1 MSETNLYAQ
10 AAANYIT
17 GAKSQ
22 VVQGL
27 DQNPDE
33 AARNVQLET
42 ATGVPSQVIAQN
54 PEQFEA
60 NTQRAMAT
68 HLVSQNP
75 KLMEYVHSHPMAAG
89 VSGDD
94 WGALDQFSRG
104 AGVTKGVLNALNGPW
119 ERAFDAGAKG
129 AAEGFRD
136 GFGDWPTFEPSPTA
150 AGNLVQSGALL
161 GQVLNKG
168 LGGIFGAITQG
179 AGDATAAGAKALG
192 MDPTSAKNLG
202 STISQMTEYHL
213 INPGGDFVA
222 AHEEPPKGINPHV
235 DAAKADINAQALEHL
250 DKDVAAAQKSATL
263 ERSPEMFQK
272 LAEQHY
278 GNTTIG
284 IHSDAALELYGSKL
298 PEPNDGLLGWVPG
311 ISGKLESAK
320 LTGADVEVPVADW
333 VSKVDPTVMEKLHDD
348 LRMWPG
354 GITAREAGQATPPT
368 MVDETGLVTKMGE
381 GAEPEKQGIPFEYK
395 EMVDSPLAQVRGAY
409 GLEPMFAMGDRKLS
423 LLKEGEDVMPGLKD
437 GKVEDQALHLFGLM
451 DEHGQRVGD
460 LHISPSEDGKS
471 LGVDWIGG
479 AAGIHANSFGPS
491 MIRDLLK
498 QLKAQYPEAETLNGH
513 RVSGARETPGLASVK
528 LEAGDTLKSYEDA
541 RRILEGSYKDIGQ
554 GVSANLQP
562 SDMYLSQ
569 EKAIASA
576 IHEEVSRI
584 TGGKARVVPTAGL
597 RYREGAPAGAYLR
610 SSRMGP
616 AVFYDLLGS
625 DPVGVARHESIHW
638 LRDQGLITPREWN
651 TLTNTALREGW
662 HDRYGLTQRYADAG
676 YAHDSDL
683 MNEEAVAEA
692 FREWAKQPEGTLK
705 DASPVSGI
713 FQKLKDFLTSMMGA
727 ISRVLGH
734 EPTADELFQ
743 KISSGEVGQRGDT
756 PGAISSSVGPQFAVE
771 DLDNL
776 KASGLGLDLKT
787 FQRIQKLVQERYR
800 SDVEASVAQA
810 EKYQAKKQSKEWA
823 ENKASMRPD
832 VEATIRQR
840 PDVAADL
847 FIGSGE
853 LYGEKLKQRF
863 TLASGDLSAEQKAA
877 LPPHYV
883 SKGGLPVD
891 EVGKMFGYPSGEAM
905 VQRLVA
911 YNALK
916 EGKSPQAFFK
926 DIVDR
931 ETDRQ
936 MEAKYGNL
944 AENVLTEAKDQ
955 ALSKNDLNLLTEE
968 YHAAALQA
976 GTAAVDKDTVL
987 AKARDI
993 VDQTPLNEVDFN
1005 KQMTLI
1011 GRHYRDAVRALANGD
1026 AATAVV
1032 SLEKRTLAAHVASEM
1047 KKVQAEKGKFDAVA
1061 KRYAKAW
1068 DPTKGAGQT
1077 VEPNFS
1083 IFTRDV
1089 LSRVGLRNGM
1099 SNPRLAK
1106 AIAESGFDGLSDFVT
1121 KTENDNKISGLEL
1134 PVPSWLMNLQAG
1146 QRSLDTM
1153 PVAEFREVRDAVTT
1167 LDKVGRADQ
1176 KVLRAGELA
1185 DRKEWIRE
1193 ASDQLKAKFD
1203 PLPSKQPKGFRHAL
1217 NTFVATM
1224 TSNETLMSRFD
1235 GRDSHGIFTETI
1247 TKPGAEAA
1255 NREARLQRETAQK
1268 YRELGEITDAERTLS
1283 SPFIDPRTR
1292 KPLDFNRRN
1301 LAAVIS
1307 NMGNNYNWSILAK
1320 GWKVDPDALM
1330 KWVEQVSTPEDIERA
1345 QSLGNIFKGLKAEA
1359 DKEYQSLYGIA
1370 PENVVPR
1377 SFTMHGKTYDG
1388 WYHPIIGDP
1397 QLSRFVNKM
1406 LDTEVE
1412 HNFWPSTSNAYMKR
1426 RTGAVQVV
1434 DLTYDSIP
1442 AKMSQV
1448 MHDISF
1454 RAFVSNTAKIF
1465 KDTEFRNTIRER
1477 YGKPYMEEMDK
1488 WLQSLAGDASYNTG
1502 AMQLA
1507 TKLSNTLR
1515 QNVISTQIAFNLG
1528 TMEKHGLTAGLMSA
1542 RELSPNLLK
1551 SLPEFGKVFA
1561 EVAPSLFKRAVRD
1574 MFGKSADL
1582 GDNLFDFV
1590 KTNSEEIQRRERNFM
1605 DTMVGQ
1611 QGVFEGKNTF
1621 RQQLTQWGAKGVAFS
1636 DMLSAAPLWLAKYR
1650 TELQENGGVH
1660 GDAVREADMAVR
1672 RAHGSTAV
1680 TNLPSIA
1687 RGSGPVTPWLTSLYG
1702 FMGTSMQR
1710 RIEIF
1715 HDVNDAYKLG
1725 MQGQIREAA
1734 KMVPTILSST
1744 GVYVVWTGLVE
1755 ELITGQFTDDRRGL
1769 GSKALTFL
1777 FGTVAQS
1784 VIGLRDLVYD
1794 LESGRES
1801 AGLIST
1807 PINDLV
1813 HLTRDLGK
1821 SQPLARNHAG
1831 QLLQDGCTALG
1842 DLGGVCPKHLG
1853 TMGHYGL
1860 DLFSGFQH
1868 PRNGHDVY
1876 RGLVSGKQQLHVVK

>member
-1 MSETNLYAQ
+1 MTETNIYAQ
-10 AAANYIT
+10 AAQNYIT

-22 VVQGL
+22 VVTGL
-27 DQNPDE
+27 DGSPDD
-33 AARNVQLET
+33 AARVVQLES
-42 ATGVPSQVIAQN
+42 ATGVPSAVINQN

-75 KLMEYVHSHPMAAG
+75 QLMAYVHSHPMAAG
-89 VSGDD
+89 VSSDD
-94 WGALDQFSRG
+94 WGALDEFSRG
-104 AGVTKGVLNALNGPW
+104 AGVTHSVLKALNAPW
-119 ERAFDAGAKG
+119 DRAVQAGASG
-129 AAEGFRD
+129 AVTGFKEGF
-136 GFGDWPTFEPSPTA
+136 GHWPSFQPGPTA
-150 AGNLVQSGALL
+150 AGNLVQSAGLL
-161 GQVLNKG
+161 GQVINQG
-168 LGGIFGAITQG
+168 LGGVFRAMTQG
-179 AGDATAAGAKALG
+179 VGDAATAGAKALG
-192 MDPTSAKNLG
+192 VDPSTAEGLGRDLSA
-202 STISQMTEYHL
+202 MTEYHL
-213 INPGGDFVA
+213 ISPGGDFVA

-235 DAAKADINAQALEHL
+235 DQAKAEINAQALEHL
-250 DKDVAAAQKSATL
+250 DKDVAAAQASATK
-263 ERSPEMFQK
+263 ERSPEMFQR

-278 GNTTIG
+278 GNATLG
-284 IHSDAALELYGSKL
+284 VHSDAALELYGSKL
-298 PEPNDGLLGWVPG
+298 PTPDDGLLGWVPG
-311 ISGKLESAK
+311 IADKLESAK
-320 LTGADVEVPVADW
+320 LTGSDVEVPVADW

-348 LRMWPG
+348 LRLWPG
-354 GITAREAGQATPPT
+354 GITAREAGEATPPT
-368 MVDETGLVTKMGE
+368 QVDENGVTTTMGE
-381 GAEPEKQGIPFEYK
+381 GTEPEKQGIPFEYK
-395 EMVDSPLAQVRGAY
+395 QMVDSPLAQVRGAF
-409 GLEPMFAMGDRKLS
+409 GLEPMFAQGDRKLT
-423 LLKEGEDVMPGLKD
+423 LERNDGGPGNFTID
-437 GKVEDQALHLFGLM
+437 
-451 DEHGQRVGD
+451 
-460 LHISPSEDGKS
+460 P
-471 LGVDWIGG
+471 
-479 AAGIHANSFGPS
+479 AAGMHGFDILDEKGNAVGGMVITPEGKNLVIENVEGVWGMHANAFGPS
-491 MIRDLLK
+491 LMRDLLK
-498 QLKAQYPEAETLNGH
+498 QLKAQYPEAETLSGY
-513 RVSGARETPGLASVK
+513 RISGARAKAGARDTATVK
-528 LEAGDTLKSYEDA
+528 LEAGDHFNDYEKATD
-541 RRILEGSYKDIGQ
+541 ILHSAWKDVGQ

-562 SDMYLSQ
+562 SDMYLAK
-569 EKAIASA
+569 EKEIASA
-576 IHEEVSRI
+576 IHEEVGRI

-597 RYREGAPAGAYLR
+597 RYREGTPAGAYLR

-616 AVFYDLLGS
+616 TVFYDLLGD

-638 LRDQGLITPREWN
+638 LKDQGLITLREWN
-651 TLTNTALREGW
+651 TLTSAAEAEGW
-662 HDRYGLTQRYADAG
+662 HDRYGIRQRYADSG
-676 YAHDSDL
+676 YAHDSNL
-683 MNEEAVAEA
+683 MNEESVAEA
-692 FREWAKQPEGTLK
+692 FREWARTMDGTRREGT
-705 DASPVSGI
+705 PVSGI
-713 FQKLKDFLTSMMGA
+713 FQKIKDFLTAMMGR
-727 ISRVLGH
+727 ISGVLGH
-734 EPTADELFQ
+734 QPTAEELFG
-743 KISSGEVGQRGDT
+743 KISSGEIGSR
-756 PGAISSSVGPQFAVE
+756 PGSITSGVGPQFAME

-787 FQRIQKLVQERYR
+787 FQNIQKLVQERYR
-800 SDVEASVAQA
+800 QDVETSVAQA
-810 EKYQAKKQSKEWA
+810 ERYQAKKLSKEWA
-823 ENKASMRPD
+823 DNRASMRPE

-853 LYGEKLKQRF
+853 LYGEKLQQRF
-863 TLASGDLSAEQKAA
+863 TLRQEDLSPEQRSA
-877 LPPHYV
+877 LPAHYM
-883 SKGGLPVD
+883 SKNGLPVD

-905 VQRLVA
+905 VQRLTA

-916 EGKSPQAFFK
+916 EGKSPQAFLK
-926 DIVDR
+926 DTVDR

-944 AENVLTEAKDQ
+944 GANILTEAKDQ

-968 YHAAALQA
+968 YHAAAMQA
-976 GTAAVDKDTVL
+976 GTAAVDKDTIL
-987 AKARDI
+987 AKARDL
-993 VDQTPLNEVDFN
+993 VDRTPLNEVDFN
-1005 KQMTLI
+1005 KQLTLT

-1026 AATAVV
+1026 AASAVI

-1047 KKVQAEKGKFDAVA
+1047 KKVQAEKGKFDVIT
-1061 KRYAKAW
+1061 KRYAKPW
-1068 DPTKGAGQT
+1068 DPTKAT
-1077 VEPNFS
+1077 SVEPNFS

-1089 LSRVGLRNGM
+1089 LQRVGLRNGM
-1099 SNPRLAK
+1099 STPGLAK
-1106 AIAESGFDGLSDFVT
+1106 AISESGFDGLSDFVT
-1121 KTENDNKISGLEL
+1121 KTEDTNKISGLEL
-1134 PVPSWLMNLQAG
+1134 PVPSWLLNLQPG
-1146 QRSLDTM
+1146 TKQLETL
-1153 PVAEFREVRDAVTT
+1153 PVADFREVRDSVTV

-1176 KVLRAGELA
+1176 KIIKAGEAL
-1185 DRKEWIRE
+1185 DRKEWINE
-1193 ASDQLKAKFD
+1193 ASAQLKAKFD
-1203 PLPSKQPKGFRHAL
+1203 PLPSKQPKGFKHAL

-1235 GRDSHGIFTETI
+1235 GRDPHGIFTETI

-1255 NREARLQRETAQK
+1255 NREARLQRETAAK
-1268 YRELGEITDAERTLS
+1268 YRDLGDIKEAERTLS
-1283 SPFIDPRTR
+1283 SPFIDPRTG

-1320 GWKVDPDALM
+1320 GWKVDPAALM
-1330 KWVEQVSTPEDIERA
+1330 QWVEKVSTPEDIERA
-1345 QSLGNIFKGLKAEA
+1345 QSLGNIFKGLKSEA
-1359 DKEYQSLYGIA
+1359 DKEYNSLYGIS

-1377 SFTMHGKTYDG
+1377 PFTMHGKQYDG

-1406 LDTEVE
+1406 PSTEVE

-1454 RAFVSNTAKIF
+1454 RAFVANTAKIF
-1465 KDTEFRNTIRER
+1465 KDTGFRNTILER

-1542 RELSPNLLK
+1542 RELNPNLLK

-1574 MFGKSADL
+1574 MTGKSADL
-1582 GDNLFDFV
+1582 GDSLFDFV
-1590 KTNSEEIQRRERNFM
+1590 KSNSEEIQRRERNFM

-1611 QGVFEGKNTF
+1611 QAVFEGKNTF

-1650 TELQENGGVH
+1650 SEMEANGGVH

-1672 RAHGSTAV
+1672 RAHGSTAI

-1734 KMVPTILSST
+1734 KFVPSILSST
-1744 GVYVVWTGLVE
+1744 AVYVAWTGLVE
-1755 ELITGQFTDDRRGL
+1755 ELVSGQFTDDRRGL

-1784 VIGLRDLVYD
+1784 MVGLRDLVYD
-1794 LESGRES
+1794 LEAGRES

-1807 PINDLV
+1807 PINDLI
-1813 HLTRDLGK
+1813 HLKRDISK
-1821 SQPLARNHAG
+1821 NAPLAKQHAG

-1853 TMGHYGL
+1853 TLGHYGL
-1860 DLFSGFQH
+1860 DVFNGFQH
-1868 PRNGHDVY
+1868 PRTPSDVY
-1876 RGLVSGKQQLHVVK
+1876 RGAISGKQQLHVVK